1 MRRSETM
8 KFCADGPEI
17 PDDLLWRRDDGDVV
31 FICGAGVST
40 QRAGLPSF
48 DKLASK
54 VLDNLRVP
62 DDHNARKILRLSEKK
77 ENRGLISIDRVFG
90 EIEHDYYMP
99 EIINAVTKVLSSKM
113 KDDTS
118 CHEIMR
124 DLATAPDGKIR
135 LITTN
140 FDNLFSQVTSAR
152 PWIWP
157 NLPNAAELKS
167 LNGLVYLHGK
177 CENEDSLACQGLV
190 LSTSSFGEAY
200 LSGGQA
206 RELLMSILE
215 RYTVVFVGYSADDP
229 PMQYLLEALAKS
241 EAPKKTAYAFYRGE
255 QSEADRKW
263 RHRGVTPLCYNDH
276 RKLWETL
283 EHWKGR
289 ANDFNSW
296 ANQIIEMAQSGPH
309 VLADWQRS
317 QVAHLVSHPTGAKIV
332 AGSEVPI
339 PPEWLFVFDP
349 EFRYATPK
357 KRSYIG
363 DEREYSDPFDVLGL
377 ESDAVPRQISPNDDY
392 AERKKPEDAWDA
404 FRVSQDDALAENESD
419 YFIPFRKAHRSA
431 DVQLPERL
439 WYLAIWVQ
447 KIAMQPMT
455 FRWAVHQDSFH
466 PSVKRQI
473 LYLLNFRYQH
483 ASDVMYLAW
492 EKLFEIW
499 DRYEIECKEKLFLLN
514 NKVDQSGWNSSRI
527 SSYRNLSCPQLVAKK
542 LERVDE
548 LLCPKDMPDNVKDIM
563 PLDIEYYG
571 EQCTFDASDENI
583 FDLLKADCD
592 ILKKAIEVEK
602 ELNHYNHINLP
613 IISNV
618 DLDSLDFSNNFGI
631 SLIFIRYYKRFMDA
645 YSVSPERC
653 TDEFRTWPESDT
665 NVFARLRILI
675 AGSTRILTPA
685 KAGNILASVPQDVF
699 WNRYHMGDIANSIKS
714 RWDEFSPSTRKK
726 IEKRILDGDSRFD
739 GEDNESYKKHRA
751 WYILD
756 ILHWLRDNGCIFEI
770 NYVETIQSLKQECS
784 TWNESSARE
793 LDRREEVTIE
803 RGSLDNASL
812 SKGGNTA
819 ELYLSFTI
827 PESER
832 RSIGDDIIVEFIGM
846 CENDPGKAFRK
857 IADMAK
863 EGEYREWM
871 WRFWFRSNRGDER
884 CRFYLNRTAAFL
896 CRASTI
902 QIAEMKSSVYDWFN
916 HVAKN
921 FQCSRRNLRY
931 MLSIRLLE
939 ALKEH
944 PSACS
949 SEIIRMPGRRV
960 EWISETANS
969 PIEHFVDA
977 LCKYPDILS
986 LGLNSKPSRHFL
998 DIASGLLLLENDGGR
1013 YALISFITRILFFYP
1028 RFPKW
1033 TSVNVVGKIEHSD
1046 TTTREA
1052 YFEGLSFVA
1061 GSIKVREIFLKIRDD
1076 LISGFCDDV
1085 FMSEDTADKLSWL
1098 ILRGWL
1104 NKHNRSRLVGDL
1116 QFGEAL
1122 SQGSSLFREGVL
1134 RNLYLWVKKS
1144 SDSNGKKC
1152 REVRR
1157 FFSCIWPLGR
1167 FAVTQKTNRY
1177 MLEISFFNVQM
1188 FSLLKPI
1195 LEPRIIRAE
1204 TFHINL
1210 GDLGDDKSK
1219 IIKKFPEVLLDILVR
1234 SLPNEPVKWHSDLG
1248 KVLDAI
1254 EKAAPHLRKNYEFSN
1269 LRRKCIL

>member
-1 MRRSETM
+1 M

-31 FICGAGVST
+31 FICGAGVSA
-40 QRAGLPSF
+40 QRAGLPGF
-48 DKLASK
+48 DKLALK
-54 VLDNLRVP
+54 VMDNLRIP
-62 DDHNARKILRLSEKK
+62 DDHNARKILRLSKK
-77 ENRGLISIDRVFG
+77 NKNRGLISIDRVFG

-99 EIINAVTKVLSSKM
+99 EIISAVTKVLSSKM
-113 KDDTS
+113 RDDTS

-157 NLPNAAELKS
+157 NLPNVAELKS

-377 ESDAVPRQISPNDDY
+377 ESDAVPRRISPNDDY

-404 FRVSQDDALAENESD
+404 FRVSQDDALAAKGNE
-419 YFIPFRKAHRSA
+419 YFIPFRKLQHSNN
-431 DVQLPERL
+431 VQLPERL
-439 WYLAIWVQ
+439 WHLAVWVQ

-483 ASDVMYLAW
+483 TSDVMHLAW

-499 DRYEIECKEKLFLLN
+499 DMYEFECNEKLHILN
-514 NKVDQSGWNSSRI
+514 RKVDQLGWNSSRI
-527 SSYRNLSCPQLVAKK
+527 SSYRNLLTPRLVARK

-563 PLDIEYYG
+563 PLDIKYYG
-571 EQCTFDASDENI
+571 ERCAFDTSDESV
-583 FDLLKADCD
+583 FDVLEADFD
-592 ILKKAIEVEK
+592 ILKKAIEMEK
-602 ELNHYNHINLP
+602 KLNRYNHINLP
-613 IISNV
+613 IVSNKDFV
-618 DLDSLDFSNNFGI
+618 SLDFPNNFGI
-631 SLIFIRYYKRFMDA
+631 SLIFVRYYKRFMDA
-645 YSVSPERC
+645 YSVSPNRC
-653 TDEFRTWPESDT
+653 MDEFKTWPESDK
-665 NVFARLRILI
+665 NVFARLRILV
-675 AGSTRILTPA
+675 AGNTRILTPS

-714 RWDEFSPSTRKK
+714 RWDEFSPTTRKK
-726 IEKRILDGDSRFD
+726 IEKRILEGDSRFD
-739 GEDNESYKKHRA
+739 GEEDQSYEKHRA

-756 ILHWLRDNGCIFEI
+756 ILNWLRDNGCIFDI
-770 NYVETIQSLKQECS
+770 DYVRTIQSLKQKCP
-784 TWNESSARE
+784 TWSKSSSRE
-793 LDRREEVTIE
+793 LDRREEITVE

-812 SKGGNTA
+812 SKGGSMA
-819 ELYLSFTI
+819 EFYFSDTI
-827 PESER
+827 SESDRGNVSNE
-832 RSIGDDIIVEFIGM
+832 GIVEFIGM
-846 CENDPGKAFRK
+846 CEDKPGEAFKKLAVMARK
-857 IADMAK
+857 
-863 EGEYREWM
+863 GEYREWM
-871 WRFWFRSNRGDER
+871 WRFWFRSNQNDER
-884 CRFYLNRTAAFL
+884 CRLYLNRAAAFL
-896 CRASTI
+896 CRASTR
-902 QIAEMKSSVYDWFN
+902 QIAKMKSSVYDWFS
-916 HVAKN
+916 HVVEN
-921 FQCSRRNLRY
+921 FQCSRYNLRY

-944 PSACS
+944 PGACS

-969 PIEHFVDA
+969 PIGHFVDA
-977 LCKYPDILS
+977 LCKYPDILN
-986 LGLNSKPSRHFL
+986 LGLDSKPPRHFI
-998 DIASGLLLLENDGGR
+998 DVASGLLSLKDDGGR
-1013 YALISFITRILFFYP
+1013 YALVSFAIRIPFIYS
-1028 RFPKW
+1028 RFPTW
-1033 TSVNVVGKIEHSD
+1033 TSVNVIEKIKHSD
-1046 TTTREA
+1046 DTTKEA
-1052 YFEGLSFVA
+1052 YFEGLSFA
-1061 GSIKVREIFLKIRDD
+1061 SGTIRAQEIFLNIRDG
-1076 LISGFCDDV
+1076 LVAGFCDNIA
-1085 FMSEDTADKLSWL
+1085 MTENTADKLSWL
-1098 ILRGWL
+1098 ILCGWL
-1104 NKHNRSRLVGDL
+1104 TKLNCKRLLSDT
-1116 QFGEAL
+1116 QFREAL

-1134 RNLYLWVKKS
+1134 WNLYRWVKNS

-1188 FSLLKPI
+1188 FSLLNPV

-1210 GDLGDDKSK
+1210 GDLVNDKSK
-1219 IIKKFPEVLLDILVR
+1219 IVKRYPEVLLNILVH
-1234 SLPNEPVKWHSDLG
+1234 SLPEDPFKWHHDMG
-1248 KVLDAI
+1248 KVFDAV
-1254 EKAAPHLRKNYEFSN
+1254 EKAAPHLKKNYEFLN
-1269 LRRKCIL
+1269 LRRKCIF